1 MVGIAVGATDA
12 ATVGAAVTT
21 AAGDAATV
29 GAAVTTA
36 AGMMPAG
43 AAPLVEPPP
52 EQAVPTA
59 MQPTIAPTARSKD
72 CRTLPP
78 KYDGDV
84 LKVTEA
90 DGALRGA

>member
-1 MVGIAVGATDA
+1 VVFHHWRPVLAVCL
-12 ATVGAAVTT
+12 VLV
-21 AAGDAATV
+21 AAGYLLNAYHAWQGGSSNGEAINT
-29 GAAVTTA
+29 
-36 AGMMPAG
+36 
-43 AAPLVEPPP
+43 APLVAPPP